1 MVKVGFIGEGETEQ
15 IVLES
20 NSFQSYLKQIELHC
34 VWPVFDAKG
43 AGNLLPQNIST
54 YRNELIQNGA
64 EKIIILTD
72 LDEDVCFTLTK
83 QRITER
89 SDQLIFIA
97 AKKIEAWFLAESDL
111 LSSLVKVHTY
121 FEEPE
126 SYDHP
131 FDVLQQLFLEKTGR
145 GVGSKTILARRMI
158 KYGFSIE
165 NAASHPHCP
174 SANYFLT
181 KLQSLRP

>member
-1 MVKVGFIGEGETEQ
+1 MVRVGFIGEGETEQ

-20 NSFQSYLKQIELHC
+20 NSFQNYLQRLGIQC

-64 EKIIILTD
+64 EKIVILTD

-83 QRITER
+83 RRITER
-89 SDQLIFIA
+89 PDQLIFIA

-111 LSSLVKVHTY
+111 LSSLIKTQIY
-121 FEEPE
+121 FEQPE
-126 SYDHP
+126 SYDKP

-158 KYGFSIE
+158 KYGFSVE
-165 NAASHPHCP
+165 KAAQHPNCP